1 MPRSSFGTEIAVWD
15 QLAAA
20 LERYAA
26 ELAHLQDQRAQ
37 LAAAL
42 DRTKA
47 LRRRQA
53 AQDARLRITT
63 QKLQEERDLARA
75 LEARLRAGL
84 KQHFGLHSPHLREFG
99 SRPRPLPRTALPNL
113 DPAARP
119 VDLEPEPEVESPGGA
134 PGVRNALDVG
144 AADDEGGGPP
154 N

>member
-26 ELAHLQDQRAQ
+26 ELSHLQEQRAQ

-42 DRTKA
+42 DRAKA

-63 QKLQEERDLARA
+63 QELQEERDLARA

-99 SRPRPLPRTALPNL
+99 GRPRSLPRTPLPNL
-113 DPAARP
+113 DPAARRA
-119 VDLEPEPEVESPGGA
+119 DLEPETEPERP
-134 PGVRNALDVG
+134 G
-144 AADDEGGGPP
+144 AALGARDAGPTDDEDGGSP